1 MWQAFGAAI
10 ALPLYYYHHLAW
22 FAKSASQPL
31 RQVPLTAACAIPFSF
46 GFGAVLP
53 AVIGMLP
60 LWVDRSP
67 ITHEN
72 ILAVWQL
79 DPLWVSA
86 IQWTVTFAL
95 SKPFCLRQGSSALSH
110 CWIRASYLAAAVFSA
125 SGHVYVL
132 VSTVSSSDPAWSM
145 AAMYVPF
152 VRTGGAGDAEKLL
165 RGPWLFLQFDLIII
179 ALASLSWVYLLL
191 CDLVG
196 GQKLSGSRLVL
207 ALLTS
212 LVLLG
217 PGATVSLA
225 LFWREGLLEQ
235 LRKETRVDGVDGEK
249 KGTS

>member
-1 MWQAFGAAI
+1 
-10 ALPLYYYHHLAW
+10 
-22 FAKSASQPL
+22 
-31 RQVPLTAACAIPFSF
+31 
-46 GFGAVLP
+46 
-53 AVIGMLP
+53 
-60 LWVDRSP
+60 
-67 ITHEN
+67 
-72 ILAVWQL
+72 
-79 DPLWVSA
+79 
-86 IQWTVTFAL
+86 
-95 SKPFCLRQGSSALSH
+95 
-110 CWIRASYLAAAVFSA
+110 
-125 SGHVYVL
+125 
-132 VSTVSSSDPAWSM
+132 
-145 AAMYVPF
+145 MYVPF